1 LENGEYRHSS
11 PEKEGMMTQDKKRI
25 LLAIDGS
32 EQAFNAVHYVS
43 SFFPKKDLEVVLF
56 HVMAPLPTYLWDMG
70 YNPSSVY
77 GRDLVEKWSA
87 QVQKEVKE
95 YEQKARQIFLDQGA
109 PKEAVHIKVKKRE
122 LNVAKDIIQETE
134 NDYDALVVG
143 SRGVNPLKGILLGS
157 IATKLVSHVTSTPL
171 WVVEGTPKT
180 GKVLMAMDASEG
192 ALKALYHLCAMA
204 KDTDWQVTLFHADMV
219 PEGQSYKGKTS
230 IEGFFAEAEAIL
242 EKEGVRPDH
251 VSTKVVRGVSSRAG
265 AIIDEARQGEYGT
278 IVVGRRG
285 LSKVKEFF
293 IGRVSNK
300 VIQLRKETAVWLVP

>member
-1 LENGEYRHSS
+1 
-11 PEKEGMMTQDKKRI
+11 MMTQDKKRV

-43 SFFPKKDLEVVLF
+43 SFFPKKDVEVVLF

-77 GRDLVEKWSA
+77 SQDLLEKWSE
-87 QVQKEVKE
+87 QVKKEIRE
-95 YEQKARQIFLDQGA
+95 YEQKARQVLLDKGA
-109 PKEAVHIKVKKRE
+109 PEESVHVKIQRRE
-122 LNVAKDIIQETE
+122 LNVAKDIIGEAE

-157 IATKLVSHVTSTPL
+157 IASKLVSHVMNTPL

-180 GKVLMAMDASEG
+180 GKVLMAMDTSEG
-192 ALKALYHLCAMA
+192 AMKALYHLCTMA
-204 KDTDWQVTLFHADMV
+204 KGTDWNVTLFHADMV
-219 PEGQSYKGKTS
+219 PEGHSYEGKTS
-230 IEGFFAEAEAIL
+230 IEGFFAEASAIL
-242 EKEGVRPDH
+242 EKEGFEPERIA
-251 VSTKVVRGVSSRAG
+251 TKVVRGVSSRAG
-265 AIIDEARQGEYGT
+265 AIIEEARKGEYGT

-300 VIQLRKETAVWLVP
+300 VVQLRKETAVWLVP